1 MRAAGG
7 LTGTESVSLDGK
19 VWQPIGSL
27 PAPAPSAESSGE
39 RDEIS
44 LPAIELGRPPV
55 PPTSR
60 TTREPSRLATPP
72 PPIPAAAAHASQPAS
87 SAVGSGLEWD
97 GAGLETDALV
107 SLELDDHRTRPAG
120 PARSQPPPGGRPSP
134 PSPVQAARRPT
145 AATSAPTPPVGGRS
159 SSAGSVS
166 AAGPPR
172 LASLDAATTSEADAD
187 DAVPRSTLSPI
198 GTEASAAVAALLEGE
213 AEPAGDPTARVL
225 LDSPAAPS
233 PVVAHRP
240 RTLTAARPEP
250 ASRPGHFGRGLSR
263 RQAVL
268 GVVGLVVVAGAAL
281 TYALDLPERIR
292 GEPSTEAVLS
302 GEALPSRP
310 TDPPGGPP
318 RSLAAELAQDRYA
331 AYLAAASRLQ
341 EAAARRKRAPE
352 TRAAAAE
359 LLAQAVVLHGG
370 DGGGDRARLDQA
382 RALLDSAHRDAP
394 RATPRIARAE
404 AWLALA
410 RGRWKE
416 AEAVV
421 NDPTPSGRLSAP
433 DQSVVLGWAA
443 FGRGDFARAA
453 QRFDEAVRAAAS
465 PAAPGLVATRF
476 ALGRA
481 HEGGLAP
488 AASGDYRAVLALAPT
503 HLGASLGEARLSPLP
518 AAARAKL
525 AKAALQALGRDAAP
539 FERADGF
546 AFLARSARQADDAAE
561 SEAALGR
568 ARAASPGHPTLA
580 VLDGDMLLDQGRT
593 EEAIARYR
601 SALTAPLAAPV
612 TPQLRC
618 ARAAAL
624 LESGR
629 TSEAQVILLEL
640 ARRLPT
646 EAASVFWLGRM
657 AERGVPPDSATAERR
672 YREALGRDARFV
684 PAVLQLARL
693 LIDGHRPREA
703 LDVLEAAEAHGASA
717 TATRLALGEA
727 QLGAGNASA
736 AATTFRQ
743 LLAQS
748 AHGSTGRT
756 GGGPG
761 AGDPGLTAAHLGLA
775 TAWEATGNLD
785 GARKE
790 LGAITTLGRVE
801 ADPQLAPRV
810 AALLARLGQRQEA
823 LTLYEKQVAAGQATP
838 VTRIAAAR
846 LALLLGKRSQARSLA
861 AGAVDDDPR
870 TPGGLLLLAEIS
882 RLDGNTAQAV
892 AELKRAV
899 AVDASPEVQLEL
911 GRALAMLGR
920 DEEALT
926 ALAEAAPLPAA
937 GIERGRILVRRGD
950 FEGGASVLS
959 AALARLPGNGEA
971 FLWLGIAE
979 DRLGQ
984 VAAAE
989 AAWRSAVRLS
999 PTSSEARYRLGRL
1012 EMEHG
1017 QPAAALRELRAAA
1030 GAETL
1035 PAEGGWRADLFFQL
1049 GFAEKRQGSPSR
1061 ALAAF
1066 RRYLE
1071 LAPPDAPARAEVTSQ
1086 LAQMR

>member
-19 VWQPIGSL
+19 VWQPIASL
-27 PAPAPSAESSGE
+27 PAPPAPSAEGTGE

-44 LPAIELGRPPV
+44 LPAIDIGLPPL

-60 TTREPSRLATPP
+60 PAREPSRLPTP
-72 PPIPAAAAHASQPAS
+72 PPIPAAAAARASPPSAS
-87 SAVGSGLEWD
+87 AAGGGLEWE
-97 GAGLETDALV
+97 GGGLDADAPV
-107 SLELDDHRTRPAG
+107 SLELDDHRTRPAAG
-120 PARSQPPPGGRPSP
+120 PARSQPPPVGRGPSP
-134 PSPVQAARRPT
+134 PRPVQASRGPT
-145 AATSAPTPPVGGRS
+145 AGPAAASTPPGAGRS
-159 SSAGSVS
+159 SSAGTASSV
-166 AAGPPR
+166 GPPR
-172 LASLDAATTSEADAD
+172 PTGLDAALFEADAD

-213 AEPAGDPTARVL
+213 AAPAADPTARVL
-225 LDSPAAPS
+225 LDAPAAASPAA
-233 PVVAHRP
+233 VAHRP

-250 ASRPGHFGRGLSR
+250 ASRAGRSGLRPSR

-268 GVVGLVVVAGAAL
+268 GVVGLVIVAGAAL
-281 TYALDLPERIR
+281 SYALDLPERIR
-292 GEPSTEAVLS
+292 GEPSIEAILGAGV
-302 GEALPSRP
+302 
-310 TDPPGGPP
+310 GGPP
-318 RSLAAELAQDRYA
+318 SLAAELAQDRYA
-331 AYLAAASRLQ
+331 AYLAASARLQ
-341 EAAARRKRAPE
+341 EVAARRTRAPE

-359 LLAQAVVLHGG
+359 LLAEALVLHGG
-370 DGGGDRARLDQA
+370 DTGGDRARLDQA

-394 RATPRIARAE
+394 RGTPRIARAE
-404 AWLALA
+404 AWVALA
-410 RGRWKE
+410 RGRWKD
-416 AEAVV
+416 AEAIA

-443 FGRGDFARAA
+443 LGRGDFARAV
-453 QRFDEAVRAAAS
+453 QRFDEAVRATAS
-465 PAAPGLVATRF
+465 PPAPGPVATRF
-476 ALGRA
+476 ALARA
-481 HEGGLAP
+481 REGGLAP
-488 AASGDYRAVLALAPT
+488 TAIADYRAVLALAPG
-503 HLGASLGEARLSPLP
+503 HVGASLGVARLSPVS

-525 AKAALQALGRDAAP
+525 AKAALEAIGRDAAP
-539 FERADGF
+539 YERADGL
-546 AFLARSARQADDAAE
+546 ALLARSARQAGDVPE

-580 VLDGDMLLDQGRT
+580 VLDGDMLLDQGRSD
-593 EEAIARYR
+593 EAIARYR
-601 SALTAPLAAPV
+601 SALTVPLAAPA

-629 TSEAQVILLEL
+629 TSEAQAILLEL
-640 ARRLPT
+640 ARGMPT
-646 EAASVFWLGRM
+646 EAAPVFWLGRL
-657 AERGVPPDSATAERR
+657 AERAVPPDSATAERR
-672 YREALGRDARFV
+672 YREALGRDAGFV
-684 PAVLQLARL
+684 PAVLQLGRL

-703 LDVLEAAEAHGASA
+703 LAVLEAAEAHGASA
-717 TATRLALGEA
+717 NATRLALGEA
-727 QLGAGNASA
+727 QLGAGDASA

-748 AHGSTGRT
+748 AARGSTSRT
-756 GGGPG
+756 GASPG
-761 AGDPGLTAAHLGLA
+761 AGEPGLIAAHLGLA

-790 LGAITTLGRVE
+790 LGAIATLGQAE
-801 ADPQLAPRV
+801 ADPQLGPRV

-823 LTLYEKQVAAGQATP
+823 LALYAKLVAAGQAAP

-846 LALLLGKRSQARSLA
+846 LALQLGARAQARSLA
-861 AGAVDDDPR
+861 TGAVDDDPR

-911 GRALAMLGR
+911 GRALGVLGR

-959 AALARLPGNGEA
+959 AALAKLPGNGEA

-1030 GAETL
+1030 ENL

-1061 ALAAF
+1061 ALGAF